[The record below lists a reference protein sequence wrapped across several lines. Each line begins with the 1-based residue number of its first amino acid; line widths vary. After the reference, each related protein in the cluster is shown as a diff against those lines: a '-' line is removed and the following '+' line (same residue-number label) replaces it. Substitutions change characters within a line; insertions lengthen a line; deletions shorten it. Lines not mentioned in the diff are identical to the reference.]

1 MTKKEVARGQGRSRR
16 GKREVNERFAS
27 VCWPRDLFNRVRRK
41 EREER
46 REGEVSVERGTP
58 EDDRH
63 KTGGGNSSMAE
74 ITPPNDASLVEERDM
89 GSESAC
95 TPHSSCDDDSRNN
108 FSASVDI
115 VDNNIGLEDEIFF

>member
-1 MTKKEVARGQGRSRR
+1 
-16 GKREVNERFAS
+16 
-27 VCWPRDLFNRVRRK
+27 VRRK

-63 KTGGGNSSMAE
+63 KIGGGNSSMAE

-95 TPHSSCDDDSRNN
+95 TRIPLVTTIVGIILVRVLMSWTIILALKMRSFLGTANRSR
-108 FSASVDI
+108 
-115 VDNNIGLEDEIFF
+115 